1 MPRKN
6 RWTDLVAAAGEEF
19 REHGYDHATLDG
31 IGARIGILKGSV
43 YNYVSSKEELL
54 LAVVE
59 APARSLLGELEQL
72 GRDHTSS
79 VAVRLR
85 ELVRIQVRVFAD
97 HYPAAFVYLQHVGR
111 SRTPAFAFFD
121 DMDRRYTAA
130 VETLLAEGARTGE
143 LSLPASPRVATR
155 AVVGMLDWMQH
166 WFTPRG
172 PDADQDLA
180 DQLFAMMLGGLL
192 SGGGVRGLSG
202 ALPPTSAGPAVAPP
216 PARRPRGG

>member
-6 RWTDLVAAAGEEF
+6 RWADLVAAAGEEF
-19 REHGYDHATLDG
+19 REHGYDHATLEG
-31 IGARIGILKGSV
+31 IGARVGILKGSV

-59 APARSLLGELEQL
+59 GPARALLDELEL
-72 GRDHTSS
+72 LSRDHTSS

-85 ELVRIQVRVFAD
+85 ELIRLQVRVFAD

-111 SRTPAFAFFD
+111 ARTPAFAFFD

-143 LSLPASPRVATR
+143 LSLPASPRIATR

-166 WFTPRG
+166 WFTPRSA
-172 PDADQDLA
+172 DADRELA
-180 DQLFAMMLGGLL
+180 DQLFAMVLGGLL
-192 SGGGVRGLSG
+192 AGGGVRGLSG
-202 ALPPTSAGPAVAPP
+202 ALPSTSTGPAAAPA